1 MDKPLVSIIVVTY
14 NSSKYVI
21 ETLESIKCQTY
32 INLELIITDD
42 NSSDDT
48 VQLCK
53 DWVKVNIERFK
64 RVEMLTSYINSG
76 ISSNRNR
83 GCFESRGEW
92 IKQID
97 GDDRLKPSCIEDY
110 INYVVLN
117 PTKNIVFSPLEP
129 FGEGELDK
137 WKRLLKS
144 NFKYTFS
151 LSNKQF
157 RILLCKLCLF
167 PAPSAFIKK
176 SFFDKVGGYDESI
189 GFLEDWP
196 FWVRT
201 AFNGA
206 NFAYIATPEVEYR
219 ISPTSL
225 SQGVGGK
232 NEKFFNAIK
241 MTKKKT
247 LHYMKEI
254 SYFYYIEG
262 LLAYKDE
269 YSSSLLWKI
278 LAYLRPINP
287 YFWIARRLYKKYY
300 SIS

>member
-1 MDKPLVSIIVVTY
+1 MNKPLVSVVVVTY
-14 NSSKYVI
+14 NSSRYI
-21 ETLESIKCQTY
+21 LETLESIKNQTY
-32 INLELIITDD
+32 SNIELIITDD
-42 NSSDDT
+42 CSSDDT
-48 VQLCK
+48 VRLCK
-53 DWVKVNIERFK
+53 DWVNLNGSLFK
-64 RVEMLTSYINSG
+64 RVRIISTCKNTG
-76 ISSNRNR
+76 ITPNRNR

-110 INYVVLN
+110 VNYVVLN

-129 FGEGELDK
+129 FGVGDLDK
-137 WKRLLKS
+137 WKHLLKS

-151 LSNKQF
+151 LTPKEF

-176 SFFDKVGGYDESI
+176 SFFNKVGGYDESI
-189 GFLEDWP
+189 VFLEDWP

-232 NEKFFNAIK
+232 NEKFFNAIRL
-241 MTKKKT
+241 TKKKT
-247 LHYMKEI
+247 LHYMKNI
-254 SYFYYIEG
+254 SFFYYIEG

-287 YFWIARRLYKKYY
+287 YFWIARRLYKKYF